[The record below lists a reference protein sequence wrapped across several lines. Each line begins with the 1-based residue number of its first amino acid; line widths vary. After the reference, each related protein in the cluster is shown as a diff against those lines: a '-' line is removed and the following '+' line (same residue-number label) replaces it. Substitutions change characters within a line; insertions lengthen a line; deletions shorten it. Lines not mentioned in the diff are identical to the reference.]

1 MADSADPK
9 YLDKRTAE
17 RYVRSGQLG
26 EAEYERHLQGLPDVA
41 DKSVPVETHM
51 LDDDADDFD
60 DDEDDFD
67 DEDEDQDDE
76 DDDTSDDSD
85 EAETSAA
92 AESTD
97 GDAAEAGS
105 DDDEAEGDE
114 GAAADTTSNETPD
127 DEGPVSA

>member
-17 RYVRSGQLG
+17 RYVRSGQLD

-41 DKSVPVETHM
+41 EKSVPVETLM
-51 LDDDADDFD
+51 LDDADDFD
-60 DDEDDFD
+60 DEEDDF
-67 DEDEDQDDE
+67 EDEGDE
-76 DDDTSDDSD
+76 TSDDSD

-97 GDAAEAGS
+97 GD
-105 DDDEAEGDE
+105 DDEADE
-114 GAAADTTSNETPD
+114 AESDDEAATASNETSD